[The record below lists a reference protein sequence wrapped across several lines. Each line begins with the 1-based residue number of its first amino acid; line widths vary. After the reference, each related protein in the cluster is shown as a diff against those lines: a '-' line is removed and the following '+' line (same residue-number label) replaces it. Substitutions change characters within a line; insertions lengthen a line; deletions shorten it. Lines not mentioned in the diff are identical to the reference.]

1 MANDVSTQFFDK
13 DTKRPPRSWFNWSYK
28 NRFSA
33 DFGYLIPAG
42 IWDVPADT
50 HFELDFNAVLSSN
63 PTLGPVLGTIR
74 FRAEAFW
81 VEKAAYSDVLR
92 NNSQV
97 PLDRNVSFPVT
108 ATSSGY
114 VFSPPSSLVEF
125 LQMYPS
131 GWYSGFFNSSD
142 PNTGT
147 PGLNAIPLVMY
158 YDIFRNYYYNPQD
171 DAIPLR
177 VASFIPDRIV
187 VDDDGTEVTIE
198 GSPAADNYIS
208 KKDLD
213 DFVQGSRNSLTHV
226 VGINTNYQNH
236 FNTSLLPPYPNTSLN
251 NGPDDLAKR
260 RFTHYGLLRR
270 TYHNDFFNSFIT
282 NENVD
287 LMRNHSRVQ
296 VSANGNSYEF
306 NMEQVSL
313 ANRNWRFAT
322 RSLLWGNSWSEY
334 NKAHY
339 GTNVLIPYGKP
350 QFLGA
355 VSSEVV
361 FQDVQNLTQVGDN
374 QTNTIQSNNNLGA
387 RAGIAFGRLTKGGK
401 GNFVEFN
408 SKEEGYVMVLL
419 SIIPDVDYFQ
429 GIDPMY
435 FKTNLRHSWSPEYN
449 SVGMQDFMSSW
460 MTAVP
465 PKNMSDGNTESWQEF
480 NVGVRKVPIWYE
492 YMAKYNQ
499 LHGDF
504 TELNYLRSWTFSRP
518 FNNLSTLFAG
528 NAEATESDFD
538 LYDTTY
544 VLPELHNFIF
554 ANNLGVDNF
563 QIQVAWD
570 CKASMMLDKQ
580 VIAYL

>member
-42 IWDVPADT
+42 LWDVPADT

-74 FRAEAFW
+74 FRAEAYW
-81 VEKAAYSDVLR
+81 IEKAAYSETLR
-92 NNSQV
+92 NNAQV
-97 PLDRNVSFPVT
+97 PLDRNVSFPRT
-108 ATSSGY
+108 APSNELDTLS
-114 VFSPPSSLVEF
+114 FSPASSLVEF
-125 LQMYPS
+125 LQMYPA
-131 GWYSGFFNSSD
+131 GWYSDAFND
-142 PNTGT
+142 DDAA
-147 PGLNAIPLVMY
+147 PGLGAIPFVMY

-177 VASFIPDRIV
+177 TRSFVPEQRSFDAGGQEVV
-187 VDDDGTEVTIE
+187 VDAV
-198 GSPAADNYIS
+198 AAEDRYIS
-208 KKDLD
+208 KQRLD
-213 DFVQGSRNSLTHV
+213 NFVSLCRLSSSHL
-226 VGINTNYQNH
+226 VGINNVYRAN
-236 FNTSLLPPYPNTSLN
+236 FGVPLLPPYVRDNFASQ
-251 NGPDDLAKR
+251 PDERTR
-260 RFTHYGLLRR
+260 RSFTHYGLLRR

-296 VSANGNSYEF
+296 VAANGNNYEF

-374 QTNTIQSNNNLGA
+374 QTNSIQSNNNLGA
-387 RAGIAFGRLTKGGK
+387 RAGIAFGRLTKGKGK
-401 GNFVEFN
+401 FVEFN
-408 SKEEGYVMVLL
+408 SKEEGCVMVLI
-419 SIIPDVDYFQ
+419 SIVPDVDYWQ

-435 FKTNLRHSWSPEYN
+435 FKTNLKHSWSPEYN
-449 SVGMQDFMSSW
+449 SVGMQDFMSAW
-460 MTAVP
+460 MSAVP
-465 PKNMSDGNTESWQEF
+465 RKSSQTQIAWSSF
-480 NVGVRKVPIWYE
+480 NVGIRKVPIWYE

-504 TELNYLRSWTFSRP
+504 TDLGYLRSWTFSRP
-518 FNNLSTLFAG
+518 WNNLASLFAG
-528 NAEATESDFD
+528 NNTVTDDDAEI
-538 LYDTTY
+538 YDSTY
-544 VLPELHNFIF
+544 VLPELHNYIF
-554 ANNLGVDNF
+554 SNNVGVDNF